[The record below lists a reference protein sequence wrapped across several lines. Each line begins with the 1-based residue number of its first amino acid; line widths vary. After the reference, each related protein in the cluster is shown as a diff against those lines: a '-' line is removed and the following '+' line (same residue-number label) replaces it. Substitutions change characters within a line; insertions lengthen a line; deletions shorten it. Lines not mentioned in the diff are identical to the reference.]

1 MLLSISAV
9 LAGFLLLIWSADRFV
24 IGASGIAVNFGVSPL
39 IIGLTIVG
47 FGTSAPEMIV
57 SGVAAY
63 EGTPNLAIGNALG
76 SNITNI
82 ALVLGTTALVTPL
95 LVDSKILKREYPVM
109 FAIMLIVWALLAD
122 GELSRVDGTL
132 LILGMFALMVF
143 ITLIGLREKRRTE
156 NAGNTDPL
164 EEEFSEEIPKDMST
178 AMASFWLIAGMLI
191 LLLSSRLLVWGAVNI
206 AHQFHVSELVIGLTI
221 VAIGTSLPELAA
233 SIASALKNEHDIAVG
248 NIIGSNMFNL
258 LGVLGIP
265 GIISGAVLEPSVLE
279 RDYPVMIFL
288 SVLLFL
294 FAYGFKGKGK
304 INRLEAGILLLC
316 YIGYMFV
323 IYQQS
328 VA

>member
-1 MLLSISAV
+1 
-9 LAGFLLLIWSADRFV
+9 
-24 IGASGIAVNFGVSPL
+24 
-39 IIGLTIVG
+39 
-47 FGTSAPEMIV
+47 
-57 SGVAAY
+57 
-63 EGTPNLAIGNALG
+63 
-76 SNITNI
+76 
-82 ALVLGTTALVTPL
+82 
-95 LVDSKILKREYPVM
+95 M
-109 FAIMLIVWALLAD
+109 FTIMLIVWALLAD

-178 AMASFWLIAGMLI
+178 AMASFWLISGMLI

-294 FAYGFKGKGK
+294 FAYGFKGKGR